1 MFETW
6 VLVTTWDIIGMVLDM
21 DTNTIKWYKNN
32 SLIYTIN
39 SIVQDTYSPVA
50 ASASGVSWYIINFG
64 QWWQSWLQ
72 DCAAAWGKFKYC
84 PPVGFKALSTKN
96 LPEPIIKDPSKHFDV
111 LTYTGNWSS
120 QSIGWLEFKPDFV
133 WMKSRN
139 VAHEHWLVDS
149 VRGWNKFLYSDQTT
163 PEWTDWWTTYFT
175 EFISDWLNI
184 NWWWTAYNNSW
195 DTYVAWN
202 WKAGWAAV
210 TNTDWSISSQVSA
223 NVDAGFSI
231 VGWTGNGIDN
241 SSIGHGLSKVP
252 EMIITKK
259 RSTADWWNTYHKSIL
274 GNELFLNSTNAS
286 TWDTNKASW
295 WDNHPSSVGIS
306 TYWVGYAWDMNWNN
320 ETYIAYAFHSVPW
333 YSKVW
338 SYTGNGSADWT
349 FVYTGFKPRYVMIKR
364 VDSAFDWIIMD
375 TERNIL
381 NPVISQLLTN
391 SSSEESIVSASAID
405 FISNGFK
412 LKTTHLNKNAS
423 WWKYIYIAFAEA
435 PFKYANA
442 R

>member
-1 MFETW
+1 LFETW

-210 TNTDWSISSQVSA
+210 TNTDWSITSQVSA

-231 VGWTGNGIDN
+231 VGYTGNWVAGATV
-241 SSIGHGLSKVP
+241 GHWLSKEP
-252 EMIITKK
+252 EMVWIKNRDWDWASWVVQWNTWNFNKDSYMYLNMTRKEEI
-259 RSTADWWNTYHKSIL
+259 STAFQIELLPKTLKYWNIHWINNDRHSDWQMDK
-274 GNELFLNSTNAS
+274 F
-286 TWDTNKASW
+286 
-295 WDNHPSSVGIS
+295 
-306 TYWVGYAWDMNWNN
+306 
-320 ETYIAYAFHSVPW
+320 IAYAFHSVPW

-364 VDSAFDWIIMD
+364 TDSADNWDIRVSSDLDWD
-375 TERNIL
+375 HTLRANL
-381 NPVISQLLTN
+381 YNA
-391 SSSEESIVSASAID
+391 ESWSDSWLD
-405 FISNGFK
+405 YLSNWFK
-412 LKTTHLNKNAS
+412 LKQDWISINSS